1 MIVNNILRFRLREK
15 GFFLVN
21 LQTQLLERDKTAILG
36 EIITT
41 YYMIAI
47 FNYLITFLGTD
58 VADDAQKLA
67 AQAQQTTQAAAA
79 KADSLLPNA
88 MGIKSTVDSVSHM
101 NTSQIFTFITDKGLN
116 LGTKILAA
124 IAIYLIGAWLIKKI
138 KNITR
143 KIFTKKNVDPSLSSF
158 VLSTVSI
165 LLTLILVIVTIDTLG
180 VDTTS
185 FVALLGGAGLAIG
198 MALSGTLQN
207 FAGGVMILIFKPFK
221 VGDTI
226 EAEGFLGTVSSI
238 EIISTHMT
246 TADNKKIILP
256 NGALFNG
263 IINNYSETGTR
274 RCDWTIGISYG
285 NDADKAKDLLVSI
298 INSCPQIMKENSPEA
313 PSAFISN
320 LSASSVDIAGR
331 GWVKTED
338 YFTAM
343 TYVTEKVYAEFP
355 KAGFSFPYPHMNV
368 IMNNTPQSKEDKKN

>member
-1 MIVNNILRFRLREK
+1 MITL
-15 GFFLVN
+15 
-21 LQTQLLERDKTAILG
+21 
-36 EIITT
+36 
-41 YYMIAI
+41 
-47 FNYLITFLGTD
+47 FNYLIAFLGTD
-58 VADDAQKLA
+58 VAEDAQKLA

-101 NTSQIFTFITDKGLN
+101 NTSQIFSFITDKGLN

-143 KIFTKKNVDPSLSSF
+143 RIFTKKNVDPSLSSF

-165 LLTLILVIVTIDTLG
+165 LLTLILIIVTIDTLG

-226 EAEGFLGTVSSI
+226 EAEGFIGTVSAI

-246 TADNKKIILP
+246 TPDNKKIILP

-263 IINNYSETGTR
+263 IINNYSEMGTR
-274 RCDWTIGISYG
+274 RCDWIIGITYG
-285 NDADKAKDLLVSI
+285 DDADKAKELLIKI
-298 INSCPQIMKENSPEA
+298 IKSCPQIMKEDAPEA
-313 PSAFISN
+313 PSAFINN

-331 GWVKTED
+331 GWVKTDD
-338 YFTAM
+338 YYTAM
-343 TYVTEKVYAEFP
+343 AYVTEKVYAEFP
-355 KAGFSFPYPHMNV
+355 KAGLSFPYPHMDV
-368 IMNNTPQSKEDKKN
+368 TMNNAIQNQEDKKK

>member
-1 MIVNNILRFRLREK
+1 MITL
-15 GFFLVN
+15 
-21 LQTQLLERDKTAILG
+21 
-36 EIITT
+36 
-41 YYMIAI
+41 
-47 FNYLITFLGTD
+47 FNYLIAFLGTD
-58 VADDAQKLA
+58 VAEDAQKLA

-101 NTSQIFTFITDKGLN
+101 NTSQIFSFITDKGLN

-143 KIFTKKNVDPSLSSF
+143 RIFTKKNVDPSLSSF

-165 LLTLILVIVTIDTLG
+165 LLTLILIIVTIDTLG

-221 VGDTI
+221 VGDMI
-226 EAEGFLGTVSSI
+226 EAEGFIGTVSAI

-246 TADNKKIILP
+246 TPDNKKIILP

-263 IINNYSETGTR
+263 IINNYSEMGTR
-274 RCDWTIGISYG
+274 RCDWIIGITYG
-285 NDADKAKDLLVSI
+285 DDADKAKELLINI
-298 INSCPQIMKENSPEA
+298 IKSCPQIMKEDAPEA
-313 PSAFISN
+313 PSAFINN

-331 GWVKTED
+331 GWVKTDD
-338 YFTAM
+338 YYTAM
-343 TYVTEKVYAEFP
+343 AYVTEKVYAEFP
-355 KAGFSFPYPHMNV
+355 KAGLSFPYPHMDV
-368 IMNNTPQSKEDKKN
+368 TMNNATKNQEDKKN